1 LGWLKAVRPGKTT
14 RRGGLPGQGGPGG
27 PRSKGTSIPVAA
39 LAQIHPTAVV
49 SPDATIDPN
58 VRIGPYTV
66 IEGAV
71 AIGADCVLDP
81 YVHLV
86 GPLAMGKGNR
96 IGTGTVIGTDPQ
108 HLAYRGQ
115 PTRTEVGD
123 HNTFREH
130 VTVHRGSH
138 VEGVTRIGSHN
149 YFMAHSHVAHDCKVA
164 DHCTLANGALMA
176 GHCELQDRVFMSGNT
191 ALHQFVRMG
200 RLSLLTGLE
209 GVSKDVVPFMTVKN
223 RFTVLGVN
231 IVGMRRDGFGAPDI
245 VIARRAFHIL
255 YRSGL
260 MLSQAVETLEAE
272 LGDRPVAAEIVK
284 FIRESKR
291 GVMRSV
297 RDLPTEA
304 EE

>member
-1 LGWLKAVRPGKTT
+1 M
-14 RRGGLPGQGGPGG
+14 
-27 PRSKGTSIPVAA
+27 PVAA

-49 SPDATIDPN
+49 SPDATIDPT
-58 VRIGPYTV
+58 VRIGPYSVVEGPVTIGPECV
-66 IEGAV
+66 IG
-71 AIGADCVLDP
+71 P
-81 YVHLV
+81 FVHLV
-86 GPLAMGKGNR
+86 GPLQLGRGNK

-138 VEGVTRIGSHN
+138 VDGLTRIGSHN

-164 DHCTLANGALMA
+164 SHCTLANGALMA

-200 RLSLLTGLE
+200 KLSLLTGVE
-209 GVSKDVVPFMTVKN
+209 GVSKDVVPFLTVKN

-231 IVGMRRDGFGAPDI
+231 VVGMRRAGYVPADI
-245 VIARRAFHIL
+245 ITARRAFHIL
-255 YRSGL
+255 YRSDL
-260 MLSQAVETLEAE
+260 LLKQAIDRLEAE
-272 LGDRPVAAEIVK
+272 LGDRPVAAEMLR

-291 GVMRSV
+291 GVMRSI
-297 RDLPTEA
+297 RDRPGDEDD
-304 EE
+304 